1 MAIESVGAAGAL
13 APLQR
18 LEPLA
23 RPQPSE
29 AQPAAGGFAG
39 VLNGLLATNNQ
50 ANAAA
55 EVAIRDLATGDA
67 QDLHT
72 VSMAVAQAD
81 VSFRLLLE
89 LRNRLS
95 DAFQEVTRELSG
107 Y

>member
-1 MAIESVGAAGAL
+1 MAIKSVGATGAL
-13 APLQR
+13 APLAR

-23 RPQPSE
+23 RPQSAGE

-39 VLNGLLATNNQ
+39 VLNGMLATNNQ

-55 EVAIRDLATGDA
+55 DVAIRDLATGNA

-81 VSFRLLLE
+81 LSFRLLLE

-95 DAFQEVTRELSG
+95 DAFQEVIRMQV
-107 Y
+107 

>member
-1 MAIESVGAAGAL
+1 MAIESVGASGPL
-13 APLQR
+13 APLAR

-23 RPQPSE
+23 RPQPDD
-29 AQPAAGGFAG
+29 AARPAGGFAG
-39 VLNGLLATNNQ
+39 VLNGLLAGNHQ

-55 EVAIRDLATGDA
+55 DAAVRDLATGNA

-95 DAFQEVTRELSG
+95 DAFQEVIRMQV
-107 Y
+107 